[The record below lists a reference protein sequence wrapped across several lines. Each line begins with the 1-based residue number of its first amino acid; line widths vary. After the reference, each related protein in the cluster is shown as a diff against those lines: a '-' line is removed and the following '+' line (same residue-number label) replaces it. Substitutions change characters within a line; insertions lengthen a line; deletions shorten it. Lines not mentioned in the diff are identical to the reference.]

1 MEIDNMVTVVS
12 AVGLPCFLI
21 LVIVAGIWKAAP
33 ILLKEY
39 KEEKKEDRECIKE
52 VATVLGGR
60 FDSVENSLSKINKKI
75 DNIVNV
81 IGKE

>member
-33 ILLKEY
+33 KVLQAY
-39 KEEKKEDRECIKE
+39 KEGNTQIVNAIKD
-52 VATVLGGR
+52 V
-60 FDSVENSLSKINKKI
+60 SVCLTSRLDKLENKVDELDDKV
-75 DNIVNV
+75 DNI
-81 IGKE
+81 IRKE